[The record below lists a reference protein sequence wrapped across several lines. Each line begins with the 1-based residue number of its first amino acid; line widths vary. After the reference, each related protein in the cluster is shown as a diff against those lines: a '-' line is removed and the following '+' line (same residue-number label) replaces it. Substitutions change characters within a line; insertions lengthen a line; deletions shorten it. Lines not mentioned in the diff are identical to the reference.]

1 VTKSAETI
9 IREAFG
15 KMTKL
20 PTKLTQTTDPVQVQ
34 HGGMEVTFRRVVV
47 KGRLTI
53 EGSAA
58 GQRIIVCGN

>member
-34 HGGMEVTFRRVVV
+34 HGGM
-47 KGRLTI
+47 
-53 EGSAA
+53 
-58 GQRIIVCGN
+58 